1 MRKSLRLVSMIS
13 ASAALALGGVATV
26 NEVANISITEV
37 ASAATTSITLP
48 KSSGYTK
55 ANILKANN
63 GKLSSKAKKA
73 LVRGSMIGM
82 KTNNFSDN
90 DSSDDRVVTVTNLSE
105 SDKDEISKYALS
117 VINSARAQMG
127 KRPWTYSKSALKFA
141 DQVAINYN
149 KDGASCWDSDHDV
162 AGIKRAA
169 KACGLNYT
177 AGQVYED
184 EAGLPIT
191 SEWSSNK
198 RSMKVLKE
206 QIYFNIKQMLFGGF
220 SGNDYND
227 ASRYFEWEHAGD
239 LLGLRSYRKGFDAPT
254 KYFAVS
260 FSSLDNRR
268 ISVHM
273 IGVAPRY
280 ILNYKKFNH

>member
-26 NEVANISITEV
+26 NQVAKPAITEV
-37 ASAATTSITLP
+37 VKAATTSITLP

-55 ANILKANN
+55 SNVLKANT

-73 LVRGSMIGM
+73 LVRGSMVGM
-82 KTNNFSDN
+82 KTNTFTDDDASDN
-90 DSSDDRVVTVTNLSE
+90 RVVTVTNLSA
-105 SDKDEISKYALS
+105 SDKEEISRYALA
-117 VINSARAQMG
+117 VINSARSQMG
-127 KRPWTYSKSALKFA
+127 KKPWTYSASAVKFA
-141 DQVAINYN
+141 DKVAENYQ

-169 KACGLNYT
+169 KVCGLNYT

-191 SEWSSNK
+191 SEWNSNK

-206 QIYFNIKQMLFGGF
+206 QVYFNIKQMLFGGF

-239 LLGLRSYRKGFDAPT
+239 LLGLRSSRRGFDAPT
-254 KYFAVS
+254 KYFGVS

-273 IGVAPRY
+273 IGVAKRY